1 MQIVG
6 LMAADGYANVTAAN
20 LTGYSVLAVDQVQV
34 TVSDRPIMGF
44 VEINVAAPA
53 TAIAPLADAV
63 QQVVQYTL
71 NTYFHGQCDSYN
83 LFFYPR
89 DDQIVAKVVPL
100 FNVSPYYIGYRLAQ
114 ADTPKRMRAIAEE
127 IRQHFERSN
136 LAHSN

>member
-1 MQIVG
+1 MGSVIVITIF
-6 LMAADGYANVTAAN
+6 LSA
-20 LTGYSVLAVDQVQV
+20 
-34 TVSDRPIMGF
+34 
-44 VEINVAAPA
+44 
-53 TAIAPLADAV
+53 
-63 QQVVQYTL
+63 
-71 NTYFHGQCDSYN
+71 
-83 LFFYPR
+83 